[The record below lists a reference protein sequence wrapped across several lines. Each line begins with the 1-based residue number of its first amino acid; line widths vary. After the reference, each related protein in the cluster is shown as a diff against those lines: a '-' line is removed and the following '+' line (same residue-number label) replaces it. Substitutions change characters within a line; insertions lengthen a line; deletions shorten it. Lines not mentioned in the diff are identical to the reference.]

1 MTVSAAELLGWYD
14 VARRDLPWREPGV
27 TAWQI
32 LVSEFMLQQ
41 TPVSRVQPIWLD
53 PCHAGLRRRPLTP
66 IGLVR
71 SQLSSSRCTSAA
83 GVRFGDAG
91 VVPARDRWHQ
101 RDQRLRRQTGHIQK
115 HQQRL
120 QLGHPAVGRT
130 DAERTALRRQ
140 ERDNVGRGEVLD
152 PAVLGHTLPQDRAGQ
167 LQVTHDRGVGQTSIS
182 NKPPTVTLLP
192 APRPATAV
200 RVTRQAPLRI
210 SDSPAA
216 DPNLARPARIAFR

>member
-53 PCHAGLRRRPLTP
+53 LCHAGLRRRPLTP

-83 GVRFGDAG
+83 GFA
-91 VVPARDRWHQ
+91 
-101 RDQRLRRQTGHIQK
+101 
-115 HQQRL
+115 
-120 QLGHPAVGRT
+120 LGTPVSC
-130 DAERTALRRQ
+130 Q
-140 ERDNVGRGEVLD
+140 
-152 PAVLGHTLPQDRAGQ
+152 
-167 LQVTHDRGVGQTSIS
+167 
-182 NKPPTVTLLP
+182 
-192 APRPATAV
+192 PATGGTS
-200 RVTRQAPLRI
+200 VTSGCGAK
-210 SDSPAA
+210 PATY
-216 DPNLARPARIAFR
+216 